1 MTYNVAIVGIDDPQT
16 FQSNLGMMTGN
27 EYMVPF
33 NETSIHIHP
42 DWNENLVS
50 FFPGATFFKTKIRK
64 KK

>member
-50 FFPGATFFKTKIRK
+50 FLSRRNLFQNKN
-64 KK
+64 